1 MAKIHKKR
9 RKPSNADIRAMTCK
23 SMSFDEFVNGNPEK
37 TKKSKETDEPLPIPS
52 EICFEFVGGKKYLIT
67 DTRSKVYDES
77 DYLVYL
83 RKDGIHH
90 MFRNYLGG
98 WLRCFTD
105 PQLIGKTIEE
115 VQ

>member
-1 MAKIHKKR
+1 MAKMHKKR
-9 RKPSNADIRAMTCK
+9 RKPSNADIRAMTYK
-23 SMSFDEFVNGNPEK
+23 TMSFDDFVNGKLEK
-37 TKKSKETDEPLPIPS
+37 TKEEKPDEPLS
-52 EICFEFVGGKKYLIT
+52 NKICFEFVGGKKYLIT
-67 DTRSKVYDES
+67 DTRNKVYDEL